1 MRKYAA
7 LFILLLLISANG
19 WSQSTIIAMRIPDST
34 VVKGNIIDLPVYAD
48 SSLTN
53 ENIVSYA
60 LQLNYDQSYFQPES
74 VIVTGTISASFGD
87 PTINTSIPGKITIAG
102 AGTTPLAGIGKFI
115 YVRLKALQTGN
126 INLSFSGSDNNY
138 FNEGSPEMTFK
149 NGYINIIAPP
159 SIVVSPENGI
169 ICKGEQLQFNVSGG
183 TAPYQWSVTNSSI
196 ATINTTGLLVGT
208 QPGFTKV
215 VAQDNNGLRDTT
227 NQVEIRAMRL
237 SIPSDLGQWQ
247 GADVNIPF
255 NITDITGLNISS
267 GNFTISFNQDI
278 LTPVGVVQT
287 GTLLASYSV
296 PVLNISEPGNFS
308 LAFAGTVPLTGSGT
322 LIYVRFHV
330 SAQNTGTTQINF
342 NNCLFN
348 ETLLP
353 AYTNGNF
360 TTNNLAVLSIS
371 PGTGYLAA
379 GETQQFTVN
388 GNGIPPFTWSV
399 NDTVVTSIN
408 QSGLMTAIRSGVA
421 IVTVKDSVGAT
432 TSSGNFQIYD
442 TRINMPDTVTCPETL
457 IFYYP
462 ILITSL
468 PSGESVFSM
477 QATISYDTTYLA
489 FLDIETEGTLTQG
502 WTFAKNPS
510 FGQVILA
517 GSGTSSFNS
526 AGTILKLEFNIK
538 PAFTLGASAYINLN
552 NVTLNE
558 GVPLPLVDIN
568 GSFKGAVPESAGT
581 LTGINIICQKQQ
593 GVAYSVPAI
602 AGATSYVWTLP
613 AGATIATG
621 DNTNSISVNYSD
633 MAISG
638 NIAVYGTNGCG
649 SGAVSPYFAV
659 TVSPSPDDAGS
670 ITGQDAVC
678 QGQTNLTYT
687 VPEITNATSY
697 LWTLPTDASG
707 TSTTNS
713 ITVDYGTSAVSGD
726 ITVKGQNS
734 CGDGTTSSFAIIVN
748 PLPVNAGIISGN
760 TTVCQGQT
768 NLTYTVPK
776 ITNATSY
783 LWTLPTGAT
792 GTSTTNSI
800 TIDYGTSAVSGDIT
814 VKGQN
819 SCGDGTTS
827 SFAVTVNPLPANA
840 GIISGNT
847 TVCQGE
853 NSVTYNIAEINDAI
867 SYFWTLPSGVT
878 GTSTTNN
885 ITVDYGISALSGDIT
900 VKGQNSCGDGAISS
914 LSIVVN
920 TKPATPVITR
930 NANGNILHSDAVN
943 GNQWYKQD
951 TLINGATNQDYTVSS
966 TGDYYV
972 IVTDNGC
979 SSAQSNLMNVVII
992 GIESLTYNKSIKVYP
1007 NPVSN
1012 ELIIEIEDGT
1022 YKRDF
1027 EILNSLGQLVYKGS
1041 VIERTV
1047 VQTTN
1052 FSRGIY
1058 LIKFE
1063 NVNTFEFKEI
1073 VKE

>member
-1 MRKYAA
+1 
-7 LFILLLLISANG
+7 
-19 WSQSTIIAMRIPDST
+19 
-34 VVKGNIIDLPVYAD
+34 
-48 SSLTN
+48 
-53 ENIVSYA
+53 
-60 LQLNYDQSYFQPES
+60 
-74 VIVTGTISASFGD
+74 
-87 PTINTSIPGKITIAG
+87 
-102 AGTTPLAGIGKFI
+102 
-115 YVRLKALQTGN
+115 
-126 INLSFSGSDNNY
+126 
-138 FNEGSPEMTFK
+138 
-149 NGYINIIAPP
+149 
-159 SIVVSPENGI
+159 
-169 ICKGEQLQFNVSGG
+169 
-183 TAPYQWSVTNSSI
+183 
-196 ATINTTGLLVGT
+196 
-208 QPGFTKV
+208 
-215 VAQDNNGLRDTT
+215 
-227 NQVEIRAMRL
+227 
-237 SIPSDLGQWQ
+237 
-247 GADVNIPF
+247 
-255 NITDITGLNISS
+255 
-267 GNFTISFNQDI
+267 
-278 LTPVGVVQT
+278 
-287 GTLLASYSV
+287 
-296 PVLNISEPGNFS
+296 
-308 LAFAGTVPLTGSGT
+308 
-322 LIYVRFHV
+322 
-330 SAQNTGTTQINF
+330 
-342 NNCLFN
+342 
-348 ETLLP
+348 
-353 AYTNGNF
+353 
-360 TTNNLAVLSIS
+360 
-371 PGTGYLAA
+371 
-379 GETQQFTVN
+379 
-388 GNGIPPFTWSV
+388 
-399 NDTVVTSIN
+399 
-408 QSGLMTAIRSGVA
+408 
-421 IVTVKDSVGAT
+421 
-432 TSSGNFQIYD
+432 
-442 TRINMPDTVTCPETL
+442 
-457 IFYYP
+457 
-462 ILITSL
+462 
-468 PSGESVFSM
+468 
-477 QATISYDTTYLA
+477 
-489 FLDIETEGTLTQG
+489 
-502 WTFAKNPS
+502 
-510 FGQVILA
+510 
-517 GSGTSSFNS
+517 
-526 AGTILKLEFNIK
+526 
-538 PAFTLGASAYINLN
+538 
-552 NVTLNE
+552 
-558 GVPLPLVDIN
+558 
-568 GSFKGAVPESAGT
+568 
-581 LTGINIICQKQQ
+581 
-593 GVAYSVPAI
+593 
-602 AGATSYVWTLP
+602 
-613 AGATIATG
+613 
-621 DNTNSISVNYSD
+621 

-885 ITVDYGISALSGDIT
+885 ITVDYGISALSGDIS